1 MSDKEANDSGPKGA
15 GIQEGAGRADVAV
28 EVARKP
34 KGPLPGE
41 IRGLHKDK
49 LIKRPSST
57 RSGGPRTA
65 AGRARAAENSL
76 KHGAYIAQPRQSDVY
91 HEKLSGVV
99 QELKPLGEIAM
110 TLCQDV
116 AHELAKM
123 QTLNAYERDQIY
135 RAEHDGVS
143 LMELSR
149 RLDFP
154 WAETHLDVL
163 GTLHAQGVLRAQLL
177 RAWRVLAKP
186 PGAKGSGQGG
196 GTKSGAKP
204 PRSLVTLPD
213 QRVAQLYVRACELL
227 ALPGLSDFM
236 HEHFFQEMDVVM
248 LEARQ
253 GLSYLGRRISERGQ
267 ASALVAY
274 WLLRNQGRI
283 LDAVN
288 DLKNERTVA
297 VLTDE
302 RMSRAK
308 SSVQRG
314 LRDSLTS
321 IKTARELKEGPWD

>member
-1 MSDKEANDSGPKGA
+1 MSDKKAHDPGPQGA
-15 GIQEGAGRADVAV
+15 GIRVGAEGADVAV
-28 EVARKP
+28 EVVRTP
-34 KGPLPGE
+34 QRPLRGE
-41 IRGLHKDK
+41 ISGLPKDK
-49 LIKRPSST
+49 LIKRPSGT

-76 KHGAYIAQPRQSDVY
+76 KHGAYVAQPRQSDVY
-91 HEKLSGVV
+91 HEKLRGVV

-143 LMELSR
+143 LLELSR

-177 RAWRVLAKP
+177 RSWRVLAKP
-186 PGAKGSGQGG
+186 PRAIVSGQGG
-196 GTKSGAKP
+196 GTKSGAKNQ
-204 PRSLVTLPD
+204 RSLVALPD
-213 QRVAQLYVRACELL
+213 QRVAELYERACGLL

-267 ASALVAY
+267 GSALVAY

-288 DLKNERTVA
+288 NLKNERTVE

-314 LRDSLTS
+314 LRDSLIS
-321 IKTARELKEGPWD
+321 IKITRELKEGPWD

>member
-1 MSDKEANDSGPKGA
+1 MSDKEANDPGPKGA
-15 GIQEGAGRADVAV
+15 GIQVGAERADVAV
-28 EVARKP
+28 EVARIP
-34 KGPLPGE
+34 KGQLPRE

-65 AGRARAAENSL
+65 VGRARAAENSL

-91 HEKLSGVV
+91 HEKLLGVV

-196 GTKSGAKP
+196 ATNSEAKP

-213 QRVAQLYVRACELL
+213 QRVAQLYERACELL
-227 ALPGLSDFM
+227 ALPGLSDLM

-253 GLSYLGRRISERGQ
+253 GLSYLGRRISEGGQ

-321 IKTARELKEGPWD
+321 IRTARELKEGPWD

>member
-1 MSDKEANDSGPKGA
+1 MSDKEANDPGPKGA
-15 GIQEGAGRADVAV
+15 GIQVGAERADVAV
-28 EVARKP
+28 EVARIP
-34 KGPLPGE
+34 KGQLPRE

-57 RSGGPRTA
+57 RSGGPRTP

-91 HEKLSGVV
+91 HEKLLGVV

-196 GTKSGAKP
+196 ATNSEAKP

-213 QRVAQLYVRACELL
+213 QRVAQLYERACELL
-227 ALPGLSDFM
+227 ALPGLSDLM

-253 GLSYLGRRISERGQ
+253 GLSYLGRRISEGGQ

>member
-15 GIQEGAGRADVAV
+15 GIQVGAERADVAV
-28 EVARKP
+28 EVARTP

-57 RSGGPRTA
+57 RSGGPRTP

-91 HEKLSGVV
+91 HEKLLGVV

-196 GTKSGAKP
+196 ATNSEAKP

-213 QRVAQLYVRACELL
+213 QRVAQLYERACELL
-227 ALPGLSDFM
+227 ALPGLSDLM

-253 GLSYLGRRISERGQ
+253 GLSYLGRRISEGGQ

-321 IKTARELKEGPWD
+321 IRTARELKEGPWD

>member
-1 MSDKEANDSGPKGA
+1 M
-15 GIQEGAGRADVAV
+15 
-28 EVARKP
+28 
-34 KGPLPGE
+34 
-41 IRGLHKDK
+41 
-49 LIKRPSST
+49 
-57 RSGGPRTA
+57 
-65 AGRARAAENSL
+65 AAENSL

-91 HEKLSGVV
+91 HEKLLGVV

-123 QTLNAYERDQIY
+123 QTLNAYERDQIH

-196 GTKSGAKP
+196 GTKSEAKP
-204 PRSLVTLPD
+204 PRSLETLPD
-213 QRVAQLYVRACELL
+213 QRVAQLYERACELL

-253 GLSYLGRRISERGQ
+253 GLSYLGRRISEGGQ

-321 IKTARELKEGPWD
+321 IKTSRELKEGPWD